1 MLHESMLEANSQ
13 NRLISQ
19 RLEQSELEKERYRS
33 EIEAMKQAL
42 AEKDEIS
49 RQLLEEV
56 KRNMQHRRR

>member
-1 MLHESMLEANSQ
+1 MLEANSQ